1 MLSSCLLLAYRK
13 HQQYDCK
20 WYIPLADL
28 VFPSPEESEAS
39 PQVHPFPDHE
49 LEDMKMKI
57 SALKSEIQ
65 KEVSAWPWVF
75 WRGGGGRAA
84 SSRV

>member
-1 MLSSCLLLAYRK
+1 M
-13 HQQYDCK
+13 
-20 WYIPLADL
+20 
-28 VFPSPEESEAS
+28 FPSPEESETS

-65 KEVSAWPWVF
+65 KEVS
-75 WRGGGGRAA
+75 RADNQIGTEKLA
-84 SSRV
+84 C

>member
-1 MLSSCLLLAYRK
+1 M
-13 HQQYDCK
+13 
-20 WYIPLADL
+20 
-28 VFPSPEESEAS
+28 FPSPEESEAS

-65 KEVSAWPWVF
+65 KEVSRAWHHLGLRSWLFSLWTFELGVPGK
-75 WRGGGGRAA
+75 WRKEK
-84 SSRV
+84 